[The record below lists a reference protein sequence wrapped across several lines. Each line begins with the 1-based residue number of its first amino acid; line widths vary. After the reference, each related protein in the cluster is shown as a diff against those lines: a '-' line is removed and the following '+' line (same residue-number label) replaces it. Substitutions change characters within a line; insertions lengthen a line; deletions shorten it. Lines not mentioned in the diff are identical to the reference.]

1 MRAAVEGEL
10 LELFVHLAGIASPTG
25 AERELA
31 DAVRAY
37 VGGLG
42 LGLREDDSAPV
53 TGCGCGNLVVRVPG
67 CGEAPP
73 IGLCAHLD
81 TVPLA
86 RAPRVVV
93 EGGFVRTDGETIL
106 GADDKAAVAVLLLL
120 ARDLVAEPPAG
131 DVEIV
136 LTAGEEAGLLGAK
149 ALDVGALEA
158 RRMFVLDSDG
168 PPGTLITG
176 APTQKRIDAEFHGV
190 AAHAGIAPERGRSA
204 IGAAARAIAAM
215 RLGRIDE
222 ETTANVGIVRGGTAA
237 NVVAERCVVQGEA
250 RSHDLGKVTAQVEH
264 MVAAVTTEAAA
275 CGVDV
280 EIDVREAFRGY
291 RHEAGSPLLAIGAEA
306 AARAGLSPRLAEGG
320 GGSDGNV
327 FNARGLPALTLGVG
341 FEDAHSPLERMSLD
355 RLAELYAFAA
365 GVVHAAGTAA

>member
-1 MRAAVEGEL
+1 VA
-10 LELFVHLAGIASPTG
+10 
-25 AERELA
+25 
-31 DAVRAY
+31 
-37 VGGLG
+37 
-42 LGLREDDSAPV
+42 
-53 TGCGCGNLVVRVPG
+53 
-67 CGEAPP
+67 APP
-73 IGLCAHLD
+73 LAFEAGF
-81 TVPLA
+81 TVGEQIEA
-86 RAPRVVV
+86 RAKHPIAGPKTVLMQGDRRWTYAQFRD
-93 EGGFVRTDGETIL
+93 ESVRMSHF
-106 GADDKAAVAVLLLL
+106 LL
-120 ARDLVAEPPAG
+120 R
-131 DVEIV
+131 
-136 LTAGEEAGLLGAK
+136 
-149 ALDVGALEA
+149 
-158 RRMFVLDSDG
+158 
-168 PPGTLITG
+168 
-176 APTQKRIDAEFHGV
+176 
-190 AAHAGIAPERGRSA
+190 
-204 IGAAARAIAAM
+204 

-222 ETTANVGIVRGGTAA
+222 ETTANVGVVSGGTAA

-341 FEDAHSPLERMSLD
+341 FEDAHSPQERMSLD
-355 RLAELYAFAA
+355 RLAELYAIAA